1 MLMNYGSAYGIMEN
15 DYGNSNSKSNF
26 LQEQLENLL
35 YLISRLGSYGYSSE
49 DAVVSVTWGHVV
61 WVEQGASGTST
72 RFQQRYQVT

>member
-49 DAVVSVTWGHVV
+49 DAVVSVT
-61 WVEQGASGTST
+61 
-72 RFQQRYQVT
+72 